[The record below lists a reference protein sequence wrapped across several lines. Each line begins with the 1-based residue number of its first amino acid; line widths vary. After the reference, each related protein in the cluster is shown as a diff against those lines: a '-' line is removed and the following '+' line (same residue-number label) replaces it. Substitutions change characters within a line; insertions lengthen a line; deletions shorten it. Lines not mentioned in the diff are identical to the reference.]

1 MGKILLVDDEED
13 FLDLLRAS
21 MVAAGFDVVTA
32 PSAFEALR
40 IIKNIKEPIDCV
52 LTDYRMPEMRG
63 DELAFAIKHNTG
75 IPVVI
80 MTGDRSVSAD
90 VLFKA
95 GISGVITKPFDAE
108 HFIEFL
114 RNNDLQVDV
123 SKQRKFLRQKLD
135 STSQRIEL
143 SNGRDTVSG
152 DILNMSNGGIGVC
165 LDATIEPMSTVQFVL
180 QVDGQEVKGYMHCRW
195 RAMLGERVNAGFEF
209 DSLTKKA
216 LANNSAFIKWVTIS
230 QAS

>member
-1 MGKILLVDDEED
+1 MGKLLLVDDEDD
-13 FLDLLRAS
+13 FLDSLRAS
-21 MVAAGFDVVTA
+21 LTTAGFDVVTA

-40 IIKNIKEPIDCV
+40 IIKNIKDPIDCV

-80 MTGDRSVSAD
+80 MTGDVSVSAE

-95 GISGVITKPFDAE
+95 GISGLITKPFDAD

-114 RNNDLQVDV
+114 RNNDLHVEV
-123 SKQRKFLRQKLD
+123 SKQRKFLRQKL
-135 STSQRIEL
+135 SQESQRIEL
-143 SNGRDTVSG
+143 SNGKVSVGG
-152 DILNMSNGGIGVC
+152 DILNMSNGGMGVM
-165 LDATIEPMSTVQFVL
+165 LDKAIEPMSTLQFTL
-180 QVDGQEVKGYMHCRW
+180 RLEGEEVKGFMHCRW
-195 RAMLGERVNAGFEF
+195 RAMIGERVNAGFEF
-209 DSLTKKA
+209 DSLTKKS
-216 LANNSAFIKWVTIS
+216 LSTNSAYVKWVTIN

>member
-1 MGKILLVDDEED
+1 MGKLLLVDDEDD
-13 FLDLLRAS
+13 FLDSLRAS
-21 MVAAGFDVVTA
+21 LTTAGFDVVTA

-40 IIKNIKEPIDCV
+40 IIKNIKDPIDCV

-80 MTGDRSVSAD
+80 MTGDVSVSAE

-95 GISGVITKPFDAE
+95 GISGLITKPFDAE

-114 RNNDLQVDV
+114 RNNDLHVEV
-123 SKQRKFLRQKLD
+123 SKQRKFLRQKL
-135 STSQRIEL
+135 SQESQRIEL
-143 SNGRDTVSG
+143 SNGKASVGG
-152 DILNMSNGGIGVC
+152 DILNMSNGGMGVI
-165 LDATIEPMSTVQFVL
+165 LDKAIEPMSTLQFTL
-180 QVDGQEVKGYMHCRW
+180 RLEGEEVKGFMHCRW
-195 RAMLGERVNAGFEF
+195 RAMIGERVNAGFEF
-209 DSLTKKA
+209 DSLTKKS
-216 LANNSAFIKWVTIS
+216 LSTNSAYVKWVTIN

>member
-1 MGKILLVDDEED
+1 MGKLLLVDDEDD
-13 FLDLLRAS
+13 FLESLRVS
-21 MVAAGFDVVTA
+21 MENAGFDVLTA

-80 MTGDRSVSAD
+80 MTGDSSVSAD

-95 GISGVITKPFDAE
+95 GISGVITKPFDAD

-114 RNNDLQVDV
+114 RNNDLQVEV

-135 STSQRIEL
+135 QASQRIEL
-143 SNGRDTVSG
+143 TNGRDKVG
-152 DILNMSNGGIGVC
+152 GVILNMSNGGMGIC
-165 LDATIEPMSTVQFVL
+165 LDATMEPMSTVQFTMKL
-180 QVDGQEVKGYMHCRW
+180 DGVEVKGYMHCRW
-195 RAMLGERVNAGFEF
+195 RAMVGERLNAGFEF
-209 DSLTKKA
+209 DSLTRKSLSNHA
-216 LANNSAFIKWVTIS
+216 AFIKWVTIN

>member
-1 MGKILLVDDEED
+1 MGKLLLVDDEDD
-13 FLDLLRAS
+13 FLDSLRAS
-21 MVAAGFDVVTA
+21 LTTAGFDVITA

-40 IIKNIKEPIDCV
+40 IIKNIKDPIDCV

-80 MTGDRSVSAD
+80 MTGDVSVSAE

-95 GISGVITKPFDAE
+95 GISGLITKPFDAD

-114 RNNDLQVDV
+114 RNNDLHVEV
-123 SKQRKFLRQKLD
+123 SKQRKFLRQKL
-135 STSQRIEL
+135 SQESQRIEL
-143 SNGRDTVSG
+143 SNGKVSVGG
-152 DILNMSNGGIGVC
+152 DILNMSNGGMGVM
-165 LDATIEPMSTVQFVL
+165 LDKAIEPMSTLQFTL
-180 QVDGQEVKGYMHCRW
+180 RLEGEEVKGFMHCRW
-195 RAMLGERVNAGFEF
+195 RAMIGERVNAGFEF
-209 DSLTKKA
+209 DSLTKKS
-216 LANNSAFIKWVTIS
+216 LSTNSAYVKWVTIN

>member
-1 MGKILLVDDEED
+1 MGKLLLVDDEDD
-13 FLDLLRAS
+13 FLESLRVS
-21 MVAAGFDVVTA
+21 MENAGFDVLTA

-80 MTGDRSVSAD
+80 MTGDSSVSAD

-95 GISGVITKPFDAE
+95 GISGVITKPFDAD

-114 RNNDLQVDV
+114 RNNDLQVEV

-135 STSQRIEL
+135 QASQRIEL
-143 SNGRDTVSG
+143 TNGRDKVG
-152 DILNMSNGGIGVC
+152 GVILNMSNGGMGIC
-165 LDATIEPMSTVQFVL
+165 LDTTMEPMSTVQFTMKL
-180 QVDGQEVKGYMHCRW
+180 DGVEVKGYMHCRW
-195 RAMLGERVNAGFEF
+195 RAMVGERLNAGFEF
-209 DSLTKKA
+209 DSLTRKS
-216 LANNSAFIKWVTIS
+216 LANHAAFIKWVTIN

>member
-1 MGKILLVDDEED
+1 MGKLLLVDDEEE
-13 FLDLLRAS
+13 FLDSLRAS
-21 MVAAGFDVVTA
+21 LETAGFDVLTA
-32 PSAFEALR
+32 PNAFEALR

-80 MTGDRSVSAD
+80 MTGDNSVSAE

-95 GISGVITKPFDAE
+95 GISGVINKPFDAE

-114 RNNDLQVDV
+114 RNNDLQVEV
-123 SKQRKFLRQKLD
+123 SKQRKFLRQKVNQA
-135 STSQRIEL
+135 SQRIQL
-143 SNGRDTVSG
+143 TNGRDTVEG

-165 LDATIEPMSTVQFVL
+165 LDRAMEPMSTLQFIL
-180 QVDGQEVKGYMHCRW
+180 QIDGVEVKGYMHCRW
-195 RAMLGERVNAGFEF
+195 RAMLGERLNAGFEF
-209 DSLTKKA
+209 DSLTKKS
-216 LANNSAFIKWVTIS
+216 LSNNSDFIKWVTIN

>member
-1 MGKILLVDDEED
+1 MGKLLLVDDEDD
-13 FLDLLRAS
+13 FLDSLRAS
-21 MVAAGFDVVTA
+21 LTTAGFDVITA

-40 IIKNIKEPIDCV
+40 IIKNIKDPIDCV

-80 MTGDRSVSAD
+80 MTGDVSVSAE

-95 GISGVITKPFDAE
+95 GISGLITKPFDAE

-114 RNNDLQVDV
+114 RNNDLHVEV
-123 SKQRKFLRQKLD
+123 SKQRKFLRQKL
-135 STSQRIEL
+135 SQESQRIEL
-143 SNGRDTVSG
+143 SNGKVSVGG
-152 DILNMSNGGIGVC
+152 DILNMSNGGMGVM
-165 LDATIEPMSTVQFVL
+165 LDKAIEPMSTLQFTL
-180 QVDGQEVKGYMHCRW
+180 RLEGEEVKGFMHCRW
-195 RAMLGERVNAGFEF
+195 RAMIGERVNAGFEF
-209 DSLTKKA
+209 DSLTKKS
-216 LANNSAFIKWVTIS
+216 LSTNSAYVKWVTIN

>member
-1 MGKILLVDDEED
+1 MGKLLLVDDEDD
-13 FLDLLRAS
+13 FLDSLRAS
-21 MVAAGFDVVTA
+21 LTAAGFDVITA

-40 IIKNIKEPIDCV
+40 IIKNIKDPIDCV

-80 MTGDRSVSAD
+80 MTGDVSVSAE

-95 GISGVITKPFDAE
+95 GISGLITKPFDAD

-114 RNNDLQVDV
+114 RNNDLHVEV
-123 SKQRKFLRQKLD
+123 SKQRKFLRQKL
-135 STSQRIEL
+135 SQESQRIEL
-143 SNGRDTVSG
+143 SNGKVSVGG
-152 DILNMSNGGIGVC
+152 DILNMSNGGMGVI
-165 LDATIEPMSTVQFVL
+165 LDKAIEPMSTLQFILRLEGEV
-180 QVDGQEVKGYMHCRW
+180 VKGFMHCRW

-209 DSLTKKA
+209 DSLTRKS
-216 LANNSAFIKWVTIS
+216 LSTNSAYIKWVTIN

>member
-1 MGKILLVDDEED
+1 MGKLLLVDDEDE
-13 FLDLLRAS
+13 FLDSLRAS
-21 MVAAGFDVVTA
+21 MTAAGFDVITA

-80 MTGDRSVSAD
+80 MTGDNSVSAE

-95 GISGVITKPFDAE
+95 GISGVITKPFDAN

-114 RNNDLQVDV
+114 RNNDLLVEV

-135 STSQRIEL
+135 QTSQRIEL
-143 SNGRDTVSG
+143 SNGRDSVSG

-165 LDATIEPMSTVQFVL
+165 LDKTMEPMSTVQFTL
-180 QVDGQEVKGYMHCRW
+180 KLDGEEVKGYMHCRW
-195 RAMLGERVNAGFEF
+195 RAMLGERLNAGFEF
-209 DSLTKKA
+209 DSLTKKSLSSNA
-216 LANNSAFIKWVTIS
+216 AFIKWITIN